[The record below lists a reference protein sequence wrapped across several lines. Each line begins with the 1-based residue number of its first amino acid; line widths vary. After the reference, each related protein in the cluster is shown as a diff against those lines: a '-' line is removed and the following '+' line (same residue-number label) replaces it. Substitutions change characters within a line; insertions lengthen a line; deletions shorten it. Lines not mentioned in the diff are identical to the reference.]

1 MMWLDSILFVA
12 TGLAILAWASLSRY
26 IVLVQR
32 RRDETRETLESAR
45 LALNHLS
52 DATPEARKSALE
64 TLFRQSSREL
74 LMRCAAERDLSADS
88 FLTLVSLLE
97 ERWSLDSLIEDAEF
111 HETKREQ
118 WRRLTALRI
127 LARLEHPRA
136 MELLGLAVE
145 ETDREVVE
153 CALALLGRSQ
163 DPAAVDRLLDAFAAA
178 PTYASRIAVY
188 LDQSPHP
195 IGGQLAELLDDKRPV
210 VRQWAATL
218 LSRYPEDVDESRL
231 AWLTNDADANVRKA
245 AIQTLGRVG
254 SGQAAACAVHLL
266 SDTVPFVRAHA
277 ARALAELGR
286 SDYAKRLADLLGDK
300 DWWVRLA
307 ARESL
312 EIMGTE
318 VWPVLVKCLDHP
330 DKFVRNGAAEIVQNL
345 GVLDNLIVLEA
356 ASDYPTRSKLD
367 MLKRI
372 TDAGGIRLTES
383 LVERAGPVVGPR
395 VRRLLDSIGIERVGA
410 A

>member
-12 TGLAILAWASLSRY
+12 AALAILAWAALSGY

-32 RRDETRETLESAR
+32 RRDATRDTLESAR
-45 LALNHLS
+45 LALDRLR
-52 DATPEARKSALE
+52 DATPEARKTALDV
-64 TLFRQSSREL
+64 LFRHASREL
-74 LMRCAAERDLSADS
+74 LMRCAAERDLSADA
-88 FLTLVSLLE
+88 FRTLVSLLE
-97 ERWSLDSLIEDAEF
+97 ERWTLDSLIDDASF
-111 HETKREQ
+111 HETMREK
-118 WRRLTALRI
+118 WRRVTALRI

-136 MELLGLAVE
+136 VELLGRAVE
-145 ETDREVVE
+145 DADREVVE
-153 CALALLGRSQ
+153 CALALLGRSE
-163 DPAAVDRLLDAFAAA
+163 DPVAVDRLLEAFTAA
-178 PTYASRIAVY
+178 PAYTSRIAVY

-195 IGGQLAELLDDKRPV
+195 IGSQLAELLNDKRPV

-218 LSRYPEDVDESRL
+218 LSRYPDDVDESRL
-231 AWLTNDADANVRKA
+231 AWLTNDVDANVRKA
-245 AIQTLGRVG
+245 AIQTLGQVG
-254 SGQAAACAVHLL
+254 TGQAAACAVHLL
-266 SDTVPFVRAHA
+266 ADAVPFVRAHA

-286 SDYAKRLADLLGDK
+286 ADYAKRLADLLGDR

-312 EIMGTE
+312 ELMGTE
-318 VWPVLVKCLDHP
+318 VWPVLVRCLDHP

-345 GVLDNLIVLEA
+345 GVLDNLILLEA

-395 VRRLLDSIGIERVGA
+395 VRRLLDSIGLERVGA

>member
-1 MMWLDSILFVA
+1 MIWFDSTLFIA
-12 TGLAILAWASLSRY
+12 AALAILAWAALSGY

-32 RRDETRETLESAR
+32 RRDVTRDTLESAR
-45 LALNHLS
+45 LALDRLRS
-52 DATPEARKSALE
+52 ATPEARRSALDL
-64 TLFRQSSREL
+64 LFRHSSREL
-74 LMRCAAERDLSADS
+74 LMRCAAERDLSADA

-97 ERWSLDSLIEDAEF
+97 ERWTLDSLIDDATF
-111 HETKREQ
+111 HETVREK

-127 LARLEHPRA
+127 LARLEHPRVV
-136 MELLGLAVE
+136 ELLGRAVE
-145 ETDREVVE
+145 DADREVVE

-163 DPAAVDRLLDAFAAA
+163 DPGAVDRLLEAFTAA
-178 PTYASRIAVY
+178 PAYTSRIAVY

-195 IGGQLAELLDDKRPV
+195 IGHQLAELLNDKRPV

-218 LSRYPEDVDESRL
+218 LSRYPDDVDESRL
-231 AWLTNDADANVRKA
+231 AWLTNDVDANVRKA
-245 AIQTLGRVG
+245 AIQTLGQVG
-254 SGQAAACAVHLL
+254 TGQAAACAVHLL
-266 SDTVPFVRAHA
+266 ADAVPFVRAHA

-286 SDYAKRLADLLGDK
+286 ADYAKRLADLLGDK

-312 EIMGTE
+312 ELMGTE
-318 VWPVLVKCLDHP
+318 VWPVLVRCLDHP

-345 GVLDNLIVLEA
+345 GVLDNLILLEA

-395 VRRLLDSIGIERVGA
+395 VRRLLDSIGLERVGA

>member
-1 MMWLDSILFVA
+1 MWFDSILFVA
-12 TGLAILAWASLSRY
+12 AALAILAWAALSGY
-26 IVLVQR
+26 ILLVQR
-32 RRDETRETLESAR
+32 RRDVTRGTLESAR
-45 LALNHLS
+45 LALHRLGG
-52 DATPEARKSALE
+52 ATLE
-64 TLFRQSSREL
+64 TRRRALDLLFRHSSREL
-74 LMRCAAERDLSADS
+74 LMRCAAERELSPDA
-88 FLTLVSLLE
+88 FLALVSLLE
-97 ERWSLDSLIEDAEF
+97 ERWTLDSLIDDAMF
-111 HETKREQ
+111 HETRREK
-118 WRRLTALRI
+118 WRRVTALRI

-136 MELLGLAVE
+136 VELLGRAVE
-145 ETDREVVE
+145 DADREVVE
-153 CALALLGRSQ
+153 CALALLGRSE
-163 DPAAVDRLLDAFAAA
+163 DPAAVERLLDAFAAA
-178 PTYASRIAVY
+178 PAYAARIAVY

-195 IGGQLAELLDDKRPV
+195 IGNQLAELLNDERAV

-231 AWLTNDADANVRKA
+231 AWLTNDVDANVRKA

-254 SGQAAACAVHLL
+254 TGQAAACAVHLL
-266 SDTVPFVRAHA
+266 TDTVPYVRAHA

-286 SDYAKRLADLLGDK
+286 ADYAKRLADLLGDK

-312 EIMGTE
+312 ELMGTE

-345 GVLDNLIVLEA
+345 GVLDNLIMLEA

-395 VRRLLDSIGIERVGA
+395 VRRLLDSMGLERVGA